1 MPDPQPVLRLALP
14 QNGVPDPAMTVRSD
28 TDIDLETGVAHGET
42 MSIEVVLVAPE
53 PIQSPGPNTIL
64 FDQSDVAVE
73 PDKLAIWNLVF
84 DRIAAAQMTLSVPAE
99 AVPLLFSSLDRPGDR
114 VAAFVVTVEHGGTV
128 RLTEAEF
135 KGTTTVRI
143 PIEPLITGAPV
154 PPIRYRT
161 ETWWGRAESASARG
175 VRPTATS
182 CSPSEQL
189 RPKSDALVP
198 IGCVTGLPPD

>member
-1 MPDPQPVLRLALP
+1 
-14 QNGVPDPAMTVRSD
+14 MTRSV
-28 TDIDLETGVAHGET
+28 T
-42 MSIEVVLVAPE
+42 
-53 PIQSPGPNTIL
+53 
-64 FDQSDVAVE
+64 
-73 PDKLAIWNLVF
+73 
-84 DRIAAAQMTLSVPAE
+84 AE

-161 ETWWGRAESASARG
+161 ETWWGSGGIG
-175 VRPTATS
+175 VSPWRETDGDILFPLRTA
-182 CSPSEQL
+182 P
-189 RPKSDALVP
+189 A
-198 IGCVTGLPPD
+198 